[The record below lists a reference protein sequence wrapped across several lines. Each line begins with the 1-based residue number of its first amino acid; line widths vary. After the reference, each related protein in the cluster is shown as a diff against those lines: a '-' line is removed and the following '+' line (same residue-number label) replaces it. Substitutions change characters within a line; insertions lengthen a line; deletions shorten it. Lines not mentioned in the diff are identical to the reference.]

1 MLPFNSLMIP
11 SDGKF
16 EVEGASEEG
25 VEDSGMENVSSCK
38 DEQSELVRSQLSH
51 T

>member
-1 MLPFNSLMIP
+1 MVTFHSLMIP
-11 SDGKF
+11 SDGKI

-38 DEQSELVRSQLSH
+38 DE
-51 T
+51 

>member
-1 MLPFNSLMIP
+1 MRQPWEDDVVPFHSLMIP
-11 SDGKF
+11 SDGNI

-38 DEQSELVRSQLSH
+38 DE
-51 T
+51 